1 MKKLRCRIICI
12 ITLVV
17 VTFGSILNPALSLRS
32 QATGVVEGG
41 LLISL
46 LIDLAVS
53 CGILYVGHEAVES
66 FDRDTLEDELLNY
79 CYTAE
84 GYNAL
89 LDIVIKEAG
98 TKEEMQTVRDRF
110 RAEYMS
116 GGSNQSP
123 DPKKVDEILKATVLS
138 GVSAGTA
145 FIFLKHFFAN
155 RTSSSSGSELGAAIN
170 EASNQTVYFV
180 NPILPDN
187 VYIGFN
193 PDVIPGIA
201 AMDGYD
207 ESLSHI
213 QFHNPNL
220 EGYAVGQ
227 IDFSEY
233 NGGGRMFYNALNLR
247 NYNGNYTVRSRV
259 QYIIESDGS
268 LSTFGYNNPAYVFT
282 SSGSELYND
291 GFMYMYIT
299 IDELHPLYISPS
311 AIQPVLYEYREN
323 DHVYKYYLVYP
334 SGAVSDGTTFTQPS
348 GVSTAEE
355 ALTSVKPIV
364 KMDISA
370 LVDAIGK
377 AIVDAHPDEVPSLS
391 PEAVAAILSGVAGV
405 YDDAVTNYYN
415 DTSYIDQSQY
425 ITNITNVYE
434 QAIAD
439 YPVIDIPVT
448 DAGILSGIKAIPG
461 QIANVLKDIF
471 VPDIALY
478 TFYFSDIKSKFA
490 FIDGISEFGTNL
502 IDILFNSDPE
512 IPKIIIDFGLAES
525 KYNYG
530 GRTYALDMTFYARFK
545 PLVDNII
552 VSFSWLAFVYWF
564 YKNLPEIISG
574 TVLSRK
580 DYAIVKETG
589 NTLLHGDGTFSKT
602 RVKEIRD
609 IDKIVTDKPGKK
621 K

>member
-32 QATGVVEGG
+32 QATGGVVEVG

-66 FDRDTLEDELLNY
+66 FDRDTLEDELLSY

-123 DPKKVDEILKATVLS
+123 DPKKVDEILKATVAS
-138 GVSAGTA
+138 ISVGTA
-145 FIFLKHFFAN
+145 LLFLKHFFAN
-155 RTSSSSGSELGAAIN
+155 RTSSSSGSVLGAAIN
-170 EASNQTVYFV
+170 EASSQQVTVNSPFPSFFHISSMD
-180 NPILPDN
+180 NPIYSLNSISTFESNFPEFSMEGNYFLQVINPYSYDFVYLCPPAFTLNDGIVRDTYISLFLAEKDLAYCSLFLPENSPFITTFYINRFQDGFSSSIGSSQRFLSFGDN
-187 VYIGFN
+187 SRIYVCGNIL
-193 PDVIPGIA
+193 VK
-201 AMDGYD
+201 
-207 ESLSHI
+207 
-213 QFHNPNL
+213 
-220 EGYAVGQ
+220 
-227 IDFSEY
+227 Y
-233 NGGGRMFYNALNLR
+233 NGLY
-247 NYNGNYTVRSRV
+247 Y
-259 QYIIESDGS
+259 YISSDGS
-268 LSTFGYNNPAYVFT
+268 IYESDLRCNLYDLVTISLSTPEG
-282 SSGSELYND
+282 
-291 GFMYMYIT
+291 
-299 IDELHPLYISPS
+299 
-311 AIQPVLYEYREN
+311 
-323 DHVYKYYLVYP
+323 K
-334 SGAVSDGTTFTQPS
+334 
-348 GVSTAEE
+348 
-355 ALTSVKPIV
+355 LTSVKPIV
-364 KMDISA
+364 NTDISS

-377 AIVDAHPDEVPSLS
+377 AIADAHPDEVPSLS

-439 YPVIDIPVT
+439 NPVIDIPVT
-448 DAGILSGIKAIPG
+448 DAGILSGIKAIPR